1 MGRIIGDGG
10 CFFQV
15 TDIAVDPAHQGRG
28 LGKMIMT
35 ELRGWMDENVPE
47 TGYVSLI
54 ADGRAR
60 ELYARFGFE
69 GVGPA
74 SEGMFL
80 NGGGRGVGR

>member
-1 MGRIIGDGG
+1 
-10 CFFQV
+10 
-15 TDIAVDPAHQGRG
+15 
-28 LGKMIMT
+28 MIMA

-80 NGGGRGVGR
+80 NGGRVGG